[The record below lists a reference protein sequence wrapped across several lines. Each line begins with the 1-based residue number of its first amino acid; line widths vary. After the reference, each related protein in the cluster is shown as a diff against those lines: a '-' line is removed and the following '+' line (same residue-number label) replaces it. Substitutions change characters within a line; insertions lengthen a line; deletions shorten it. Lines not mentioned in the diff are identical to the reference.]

1 MYDAQ
6 TPFFPSAHRDEPR
19 PLNPFFTSRY
29 IGSMK
34 RNVAV
39 ASLAFEL
46 NLTGNTIQL
55 FPAGEFRAN
64 DGRPAE
70 CANWV
75 LNE

>member
-1 MYDAQ
+1 
-6 TPFFPSAHRDEPR
+6 
-19 PLNPFFTSRY
+19 
-29 IGSMK
+29 MK

-75 LNE
+75 LNESLARQVIEHLSSR